1 MSSVKHHTPPSKSG
15 SESSFLLVGNASYQN
30 RGCEAI
36 VRGTVNILGNVAT
49 DPETLRFT
57 SAFYGT
63 PDALAAQQKSET
75 DKRISH
81 LRVEAA
87 PPRFTRAWWE
97 TRFNERLGTDF
108 PGVSKPLLAS
118 LESSC
123 CALEVGGDNYTL
135 DYGFPEHLIRMDR
148 WLSSQGVPVVIW
160 GASIG
165 PFTESPVYESR
176 MMEHLRSLDGVF
188 VRESVTYDYLTKE
201 HRLKNVSLFA
211 DSAFLMEQREPV
223 DEAVRAKVK
232 DSPLAFNMSP
242 LLSAY
247 TTTTRKMPWETKAED
262 LVPRIRECAEI
273 VAALRKETQ
282 LPILLL
288 PHVQSPLPGIDDYE
302 FLRGVHRACKDAD
315 ILGIEIVDEPLGA
328 RELKWLIARCR
339 MVIAARTHATIA
351 GFSTCVPTISLG
363 YSRKA
368 VGINRD
374 VFGTEDYLVMAR
386 DIEPGSIVERARHLL
401 KHEAELRQT
410 LPKRAEELKRSAAAA
425 GEKLRQILAA
435 RSSKS

>member
-1 MSSVKHHTPPSKSG
+1 MSPVKHHTQPRTSG

-36 VRGTVNILGNVAT
+36 VRGTVNILGNVAP
-49 DPETLRFT
+49 DPEALSFT

-63 PDALAAQQKSET
+63 PDALAVQHRSET
-75 DKRISH
+75 DKRINH

-87 PPRFTRAWWE
+87 APRFTRAWWE
-97 TRFNERLGTDF
+97 TRFNERFGTDF
-108 PGVSKPLLAS
+108 PGVSKPLLPS
-118 LESSC
+118 LEAVA

-148 WLSSQGVPVVIW
+148 WLASRGVPVVIW

-165 PFTESPVYESR
+165 PFTESPVFESR

-211 DSAFLMEQREPV
+211 DSAFLMEQKEPV
-223 DEAVRAKVK
+223 DKAVRAKVK

-247 TTTTRKMPWETKAED
+247 TTTIRKMPWETKAED
-262 LVPRIRECAEI
+262 LAPRILECAEI
-273 VAALRKETQ
+273 VKALRKETG

-288 PHVQSPLPGIDDYE
+288 PHVQSPLAGIDDYG
-302 FLRGVHRACKDAD
+302 FLRGVHRACQDTNLAD
-315 ILGIEIVDEPLGA
+315 VEIADEPLGA

-339 MVIAARTHATIA
+339 MVIAARTHATVA
-351 GFSTCVPTISLG
+351 GLSTGVPTISLG

-386 DIEPGSIVERARHLL
+386 DIEPGEIVERAKYVLSQ
-401 KHEAELRQT
+401 ESQLRQSM
-410 LPKRAEELKRSAAAA
+410 PQRAEELKRSAAAA
-425 GEKLRQILAA
+425 GLKLQEILTA
-435 RSSKS
+435 RG

>member
-1 MSSVKHHTPPSKSG
+1 
-15 SESSFLLVGNASYQN
+15 
-30 RGCEAI
+30 
-36 VRGTVNILGNVAT
+36 VRGTVNILGSIAP
-49 DPETLRFT
+49 DPAALRFT
-57 SAFYGT
+57 SAFYGAT
-63 PDALAAQQKSET
+63 DALAAQRGSET
-75 DKRISH
+75 DTRIDH

-87 PPRFTRAWWE
+87 PARFTRAWWE
-97 TRFNERLGTDF
+97 ARMNERFGTDF
-108 PGVSKPLLAS
+108 PGVSRPLLPS
-118 LESSC
+118 LESSS

-135 DYGFPEHLIRMDR
+135 DYGFPEHLIRMDQ
-148 WLSSQGVPVVIW
+148 WLSSHGIPVVIW

-211 DSAFLMEQREPV
+211 DSAFLMEQREPA
-223 DEAVRAKVK
+223 DEAVRDKVK
-232 DSPLAFNMSP
+232 DAPLAFNMSP

-273 VAALRKETQ
+273 VATLRKEAG

-288 PHVQSPLPGIDDYE
+288 PHVQSPLAGIDDYE
-302 FLRGVHRACKDAD
+302 FLRGVHRACREA
-315 ILGIEIVDEPLGA
+315 GVVGVEIADEPLGA

-351 GFSTCVPTISLG
+351 GFSTGVPTISLG

-386 DIEPGSIVERARHLL
+386 DIEPGKIVERA
-401 KHEAELRQT
+401 KHVLSRESQLRDS
-410 LPKRAEELKRSAAAA
+410 LPNRAEELKRSASGA
-425 GEKLRQILAA
+425 GMKLAEILASA
-435 RSSKS
+435 LGSHLQAAPANSDPPGRS